1 MNKLTTATIHGMEI
15 LSAGKWF
22 GKTGEVGFTAEDLDQ
37 LAEAFSNDPN
47 FRPPVKLG
55 HTKEQT
61 LLDMEELPAAGY
73 IRKVW
78 REGDKLLADVSDV
91 PVRLAELFKAGAW
104 RNRSIE
110 IDNLGATRE
119 RRVAGLALLGSAIPA
134 VSNLADVEK
143 LYHEFALEMPSGDDS
158 QVIIFTSPERDPQEL
173 FASFD
178 AAVDALE
185 VRFGRGEGVP
195 DLRAL
200 ARGFQ
205 TGVTARRHE
214 VDDTKIRVALGLSE
228 DASEEDVLNAIAEA
242 KKTPAAP
249 AASGDTVELTRKVGE
264 LNGTV
269 LTLQTELAKRD
280 ASAAVDALIREG
292 KVVPAQREQ
301 SISFALSAPE
311 AFQAFMKDAPVV
323 VKFGETGTADGGQTA
338 QFAATEAQIALA
350 RIVGNTPNDVEIQNY
365 RDAGK
370 DVPEALLAKQR
381 EEHPELVRK

>member
-1 MNKLTTATIHGMEI
+1 MGTVAIHGMEI
-15 LSAGKWF
+15 LATGEWF
-22 GKTGEVGFTAEDLDQ
+22 GKTGKVAFTIEDLDQ
-37 LAEAFSNDPN
+37 LVQAFESDPN

-55 HTKEQT
+55 HGKEQS
-61 LLDMEELPAAGY
+61 LLNAEELPAAGY
-73 IRKVW
+73 LRKLW
-78 REGDKLLADVSDV
+78 REGEKLLADVTDV

-110 IDNLGATRE
+110 IDNMGATRV

-143 LYHEFALEMPSGDDS
+143 LYQEYSLDMPSSDDS
-158 QVIIFTSPERDPQEL
+158 QVVIFTSPERDPQEL
-173 FASFD
+173 LAAFD

-214 VDDTKIRVALGLSE
+214 VDDTKIRVALGLGE

-249 AASGDTVELTRKVGE
+249 AATGDVELTRKVGE

-269 LTLQTELAKRD
+269 LSLQTELAKRD
-280 ASAAVDALIREG
+280 ATAAVDALIREG
-292 KVVPAQREQ
+292 KVIPAQRDQ

-323 VKFGETGTADGGQTA
+323 LKFGETGTSDKVETSQL
-338 QFAATEAQIALA
+338 AASEAQIALG
-350 RIVGNTPNDVEIQNY
+350 RLVGNTPNDIEIQNY
-365 RDAGK
+365 RDAGQP
-370 DVPEALLAKQR
+370 VPDALLAKQR
-381 EEHPELVRK
+381 EEHPELVRA